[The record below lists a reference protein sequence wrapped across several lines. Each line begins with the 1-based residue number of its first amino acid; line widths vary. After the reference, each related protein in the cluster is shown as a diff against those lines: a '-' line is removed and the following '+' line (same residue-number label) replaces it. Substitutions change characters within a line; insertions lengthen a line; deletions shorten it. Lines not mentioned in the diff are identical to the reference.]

1 MKIRSVFT
9 GIIAGLLFGIA
20 TPLSKIILSDL
31 NSFQLAGLLYFGAA
45 IAYLPFLAK
54 YGKRELSALKKTGK
68 KLQLSGIVLFGG
80 ILGPLFLMIGLKTAN
95 ATSVSIWLNLE
106 LVATA
111 VLGVLFFR
119 DHLDRYAII
128 GLLLTLAAG
137 ILITVQ
143 ESGSGI
149 FSGVFILMACI
160 FWGLDNHLSAV
171 VDGVS
176 PQTITF
182 VKGLFGGVTNL
193 TIGMFLGTR
202 LLHPEYIPAA
212 LIIGVFSYGVSI
224 VLYVKASQNLGATRS
239 QMLFATA
246 PFWGILTA
254 CIILG
259 EPYSL
264 ILLVSFGLLAGG
276 ILMMNLISHAHEHI
290 HKKMIH
296 IHEHSHDDGHHFHF
310 HEGES
315 NTNLKHSHLHEHKE
329 GKHTHKHFPDLHHRH
344 DH

>member
-1 MKIRSVFT
+1 MKTRSVIT

-54 YGKRELSALKKTGK
+54 YRKREFSALKKTGK

-80 ILGPLFLMIGLKTAN
+80 ILGPLFLMFGLKTAN

-119 DHLDRYAII
+119 DHLDLYAII
-128 GLLLTLAAG
+128 GLLLTIAAG

-143 ESGSGI
+143 ESSSGI
-149 FSGVFILMACI
+149 ISGVFILLACI
-160 FWGLDNHLSAV
+160 FWGLDNHLSAI

-182 VKGLFGGVTNL
+182 VKGIFGGVTNL
-193 TIGMFLGTR
+193 TIGMSLGTR
-202 LLHPEYIPAA
+202 LLHPEYIPIA
-212 LIIGVFSYGVSI
+212 LIIGIFSYGVSI
-224 VLYVKASQNLGATRS
+224 VLYVNASQNLGATRS
-239 QMLFATA
+239 QILFATA

-254 CIILG
+254 CIFLG
-259 EPYSL
+259 EPFGL
-264 ILLVSFGLLAGG
+264 ILLASFVLLAGG
-276 ILMMNLISHAHEHI
+276 ILLMYLVSHAHEHI
-290 HKKMIH
+290 HNKMIH

-310 HEGES
+310 HEGE
-315 NTNLKHSHLHEHKE
+315 TNKDLKHSHLHEHKE
-329 GKHTHKHFPDLHHRH
+329 GKHAHKHLPDLHHRH
-344 DH
+344 EH